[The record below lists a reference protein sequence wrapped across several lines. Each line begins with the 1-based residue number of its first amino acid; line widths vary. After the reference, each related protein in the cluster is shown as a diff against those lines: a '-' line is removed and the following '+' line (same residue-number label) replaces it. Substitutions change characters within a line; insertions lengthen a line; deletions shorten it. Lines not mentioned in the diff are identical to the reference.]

1 MSKRDEIKKIWLE
14 CFQDPR
20 PYVDMYF
27 DQVYREDEAR
37 LLCDQS
43 DAPVSSLMLQRYL
56 MSFHGSEP
64 SVSYIAGAATRRARR
79 GQGFMSRLMQ
89 MALEESASR
98 GDMLCTLIPASEALY
113 FFYRRYGFSTVFFTK
128 EQSFTAFH
136 SFPVSGE
143 YHLFPEETSD
153 EVWCAFDR
161 FQHQRKCYVLHS
173 RRDFYNILSDLK
185 SDGGNFVVMARDDED
200 RGSQIVSMA
209 WGVVSDGLLLVKD
222 VMGEDSDSRAAALRQ
237 LRCLYTDTPVLLLG
251 HPDDSMGGRLMPRGM
266 GRLVNVEKALSA
278 IAAADPGFSCSI
290 RVSDKLLPDYN
301 SHTFIIK
308 KGLCVTDDSYCG
320 KLDFDVTVEVL
331 TDIIFSSSAIGS
343 IIRFPS
349 VRPMISL
356 MLD

>member
-27 DQVYREDEAR
+27 DQVYRDDEAL

-128 EQSFTAFH
+128 EQRFTAFH

-143 YHLFPEETSD
+143 YHLFP
-153 EVWCAFDR
+153 
-161 FQHQRKCYVLHS
+161 Y
-173 RRDFYNILSDLK
+173 
-185 SDGGNFVVMARDDED
+185 
-200 RGSQIVSMA
+200 
-209 WGVVSDGLLLVKD
+209 
-222 VMGEDSDSRAAALRQ
+222 AA
-237 LRCLYTDTPVLLLG
+237 
-251 HPDDSMGGRLMPRGM
+251 
-266 GRLVNVEKALSA
+266 
-278 IAAADPGFSCSI
+278 
-290 RVSDKLLPDYN
+290 
-301 SHTFIIK
+301 
-308 KGLCVTDDSYCG
+308 
-320 KLDFDVTVEVL
+320 
-331 TDIIFSSSAIGS
+331 
-343 IIRFPS
+343 
-349 VRPMISL
+349 
-356 MLD
+356 